1 MERLTTN
8 KDKSE
13 MGMYELAHNSCYCKD
28 GLSRYRDFESDID
41 ARELTRHLLKN
52 FADGDDAFVDD
63 DDFDEEMLELLQYGT
78 ETIEGLIALFYRN
91 LWGMADLREKLKEYE
106 DLDEQGLLLRLP
118 CKVGDTVYVLSECK
132 NVDLVLDG
140 TMTDCNGEPGTAT
153 GWYCPY
159 DLNDKCPHFDC
170 EDCEDVK
177 NKTAVFEDIVDCIYC
192 DETGFAFHCQ
202 NTDVYGDVGKYIF
215 LTKQEAE
222 QKLKEM
228 NEHDG
233 E

>member
-1 MERLTTN
+1 MERLTERLPDGRNIIRNYYSHTFN
-8 KDKSE
+8 ANYGNFVEGEAIDK
-13 MGMYELAHNSCYCKD
+13 
-28 GLSRYRDFESDID
+28 LSD
-41 ARELTRHLLKN
+41 
-52 FADGDDAFVDD
+52 
-63 DDFDEEMLELLQYGT
+63 
-78 ETIEGLIALFYRN
+78 
-91 LWGMADLREKLKEYE
+91 YE

-140 TMTDCNGEPGTAT
+140 TMTDFNGEPGTAT

-159 DLNDKCPHFDC
+159 ELNDKCPHFDC

-192 DETGFAFHCQ
+192 DETGFVFHCQ
-202 NTDVYGDVGKYIF
+202 NTDVYGYVGKYIF